1 MIKLRQKLKSESGAS
16 IVIALVFFL
25 LCLTV
30 GAVVLTAASA
40 NAGRVKR
47 IEGEQQAYFAVR
59 SAAELLRDEIEGSS
73 FEALYEKYMSGENAP
88 GRLAQP
94 HYTLKGLDEEQLP
107 SLFALIRD
115 DAKNVFQ
122 ARYEGASAE
131 ERSAIWTVAAPD
143 MPRVTVQYRM
153 DEAYGMTLA
162 LDTEDTHPYH
172 SPMVLAFSPILRQTD
187 EERTVSW
194 TTTSQG
200 TDEAGNP
207 VTETVHHEMTVR
219 HSAVTASWTAGEI
232 RKGRADEA

>member
-1 MIKLRQKLKSESGAS
+1 MKTLCRKLNSRTGAS
-16 IVIALVFFL
+16 IVVALLFFL

-59 SAAELLRDEIEGSS
+59 SAAELLRDEVKGSS
-73 FEALYEKYMSGENAP
+73 FDALYEAYASGEHAP
-88 GRLAQP
+88 GRLAAP
-94 HYTLKGLDEEQLP
+94 HYTLKGFDGESLP
-107 SLFALIRD
+107 GLSARLEG

-122 ARYEGASAE
+122 AQYEGVSAS
-131 ERSAIWTVAAPD
+131 ERSAIWSVVAPD
-143 MPRVTVQYRM
+143 MPRVTVKYRM
-153 DEAYGMTLA
+153 DEAFGITLA

-172 SPMVLAFSPILRQTD
+172 YPMVLTFSPILRQVD
-187 EERTVSW
+187 GERTVSW
-194 TTTSQG
+194 TTTSTG

-207 VTETVHHEMTVR
+207 VTETTHHEMIVR
-219 HSAVTASWTAGEI
+219 HCEATASWTAGEI